1 MKKRIVLN
9 ILLALLLEFC
19 VKFFFTKQFTD
30 EGILIWNLIPYWL
43 IILFSV
49 FIGLFGYFS
58 YSVLKNKLKN
68 RVFLL
73 LLILILNGIIF
84 YFFNYTF
91 IHYFSK
97 MLIFLP
103 IIFYLIFWYIV
114 IYIFNEKKF

>member
-1 MKKRIVLN
+1 MKKLLVLN

-58 YSVLKNKLKN
+58 YSVLKNKLRCKDN
-68 RVFLL
+68 YVS
-73 LLILILNGIIF
+73 LN
-84 YFFNYTF
+84 
-91 IHYFSK
+91 K
-97 MLIFLP
+97 KRWK
-103 IIFYLIFWYIV
+103 YLK
-114 IYIFNEKKF
+114 EKI